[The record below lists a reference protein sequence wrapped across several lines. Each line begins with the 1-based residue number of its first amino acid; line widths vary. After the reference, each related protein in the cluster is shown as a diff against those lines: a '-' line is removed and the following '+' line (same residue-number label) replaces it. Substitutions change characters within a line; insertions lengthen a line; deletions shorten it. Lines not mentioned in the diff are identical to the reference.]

1 MVITATVLIG
11 WIITGLVIG
20 GLGRLLTPGRQHIGI
35 LLTILIGI
43 AAAVVGGVVTAAI
56 IGAGHVIVTFI
67 VSLIVAA
74 FIVSATTTRG
84 YAAYRRPRRRP
95 TRRARVR
102 W

>member
-1 MVITATVLIG
+1 MVITASAIVG

-20 GLGRLLTPGRQHIGI
+20 GLARLLTPGRQPIGI

-43 AAAVVGGVVTAAI
+43 AAAVVGGVITTAL
-56 IGAGHVIVTFI
+56 IGAGHLLITFV

-74 FIVSATTTRG
+74 LIVSATASRG
-84 YAAYRRPRRRP
+84 YARYRRPGRARRP
-95 TRRARVR
+95 WLR